1 MVAVLSSCLSLAS
14 AVPFGLPFA
23 LAYAPEASPIEQI
36 ADELGANGLP
46 YALPIHPNLVHLTIG
61 LFVIAIAFD
70 VVGALYPLEKRVF
83 RFLALPI
90 TRGGFHDV
98 GWYNLLACCLVTYL
112 TVAVG
117 FYEMLTAVPLPGVT
131 STFGLG
137 SNTFSGN
144 AYWVE
149 QGTQF
154 LGATAPGIEVGP
166 LHLFKVILNGQDRF
180 KEQYGNYFNQVQ
192 PFYHHTGTP
201 YPGIYVYSFALQPEE
216 HQPTGT
222 CNFSRID
229 NAQVSVQMKSN
240 NSATLQK
247 LFAVNY
253 NILRIQSGMGGLAF
267 SN

>member
-137 SNTFSGN
+137 SMTTMLVHGVGGVLLLAIITAMTVWRGFQRFAWRRDMGRQVQWLYLLVGVVMF
-144 AYWVE
+144 ALLGLH
-149 QGTQF
+149 GT
-154 LGATAPGIEVGP
+154 LGAQMAAEFGVHIAADQLLQAGADLNTALP
-166 LHLFKVILNGQDRF
+166 
-180 KEQYGNYFNQVQ
+180 
-192 PFYHHTGTP
+192 
-201 YPGIYVYSFALQPEE
+201 
-216 HQPTGT
+216 
-222 CNFSRID
+222 
-229 NAQVSVQMKSN
+229 
-240 NSATLQK
+240 
-247 LFAVNY
+247 
-253 NILRIQSGMGGLAF
+253 
-267 SN
+267 